1 MVVVDDD
8 DNDDDDDDD
17 MTMVTYPI
25 QLIKLTGLR
34 QNWTEL
40 I

>member
-8 DNDDDDDDD
+8 DNDDDDDD
-17 MTMVTYPI
+17 MMMVTYPI
-25 QLIKLTGLR
+25 QLIKPTGLR